1 MRYID
6 ADAVLQEVEKLK
18 KSPWY
23 NDDYG
28 FGTKQARQDGVGV
41 VVDLCIKQAPTADV
55 VEVVRC
61 KDCKHYFNGCC
72 YVSTRTNK
80 GCYPR
85 VNVHSRGYDDYCSYG
100 ERRGENDR

>member
-1 MRYID
+1 MSRYID
-6 ADAVLQEVEKLK
+6 ADAVLKEIEELK

-61 KDCKHYFNGCC
+61 KDCKHCEQFPLYKEKGKESKLEYICC
-72 YVSTRTNK
+72 AFGNVS
-80 GCYPR
+80 P
-85 VNVHSRGYDDYCSYG
+85 DFYCGIG
-100 ERRGENDR
+100 ERREE

>member
-1 MRYID
+1 MSRYID
-6 ADAVLQEVEKLK
+6 ADVVLKEVEELK

-55 VEVVRC
+55 VKVVKCTHC
-61 KDCKHYFNGCC
+61 KYCKQ
-72 YVSTRTNK
+72 
-80 GCYPR
+80 
-85 VNVHSRGYDDYCSYG
+85 DDYWRHELYCSKMSDDYHTHWVPVGFYCGYG
-100 ERRGENDR
+100 EEIEDD